1 MYRYNTGQF
10 KEKTYHNPL
19 KKYELQTK
27 ELKNNR
33 YGIPKP
39 IKSNENETNFSQ
51 TTNFQRRNKYILQN
65 NPEQNNFP
73 YNTHTRE
80 IYTIKKVPCDQNFLV
95 ESYPQPETDR
105 YNYNNEVMV
114 YQRKISRETN
124 YNNNSFHF
132 IKQNNNSNNNSQI
145 YERKINDYNNN
156 QIFERK
162 GNDFN
167 NYQIYERRINDNKNN
182 YKNQGFKMIRENTP
196 NIIQRKPLHY
206 NYSSKMLCYNKYNKD
221 FNIQAEKTYT
231 KDLYKNN
238 YKVVDIKHKNSENTL
253 NMTTPNNT
261 KMHTIVYTNRK
272 SKDIPLPQKLFNNT
286 EKHNSTRGIYIEENR
301 NIPEE
306 INEYFTKRNIS
317 YRDRGKYVN
326 AVLLLQTTYRSF
338 KKNGKIKINYIKK
351 YVKLY
356 RAINALEELFVQK
369 DKYWKIFKDKFYS
382 YGKKNSAYIKRKA
395 KGLQISINKSTK
407 VKEKLNG
414 GQMPQ
419 KNGKEENQNQS
430 VLQDK
435 PIARSQSRDIINV
448 EKLLKEKEDLEKR
461 LNDIM
466 KENSMLKKINLSNKD
481 LLFKN
486 IALNEQ
492 LEKNEEKTKKLEME
506 NEKYLNEFSKT
517 KDKYSKI
524 EGEVADVNMKLKIT
538 YLKFIIEKK
547 QMKRKL
553 ILKKYLKKYKEIV
566 QKIKAFEKKK
576 EDENNNK
583 KLMIETTQK
592 MKKEELQ
599 KKRNKLLLELF
610 YYKEKERTRFMHSCF
625 SQFYYKGLINQYKFR
640 RTLML
645 GQLQS
650 NSKNQNNDA
659 KKKEEEEKK
668 RKEEEESKK
677 KEEEERMRIEEEEK
691 KKREEEEEKKKREE
705 EKKKEEELKKEEDLK
720 YKEQMRKMN
729 KLNMERRKKLKKLLQ
744 EEKQQNLDIKRRY
757 FKIYHF
763 KAFFFAS
770 HVMTRR
776 REKSISKNNN
786 DNDDD
791 NAKNEEEIKK
801 KEEEE
806 NKLKQEKERE
816 ELIRIR
822 QNKLQAIFFKKDR
835 KNIIKKKNIMQRWNL
850 TAKVISLGPKKKLRG
865 KSKKRGVS
873 KKAKNNEEE
882 NNKKVTK
889 MKNLIPTGRE
899 GGNSEDEK
907 ENNNEDEKNKDKE
920 DEKKN
925 EQ

>member
-1 MYRYNTGQF
+1 MNRHNSGLF

-27 ELKNNR
+27 EIKNNK

-39 IKSNENETNFSQ
+39 IKSNQNETTFSQ

-80 IYTIKKVPCDQNFLV
+80 IYTIKKVSCDQKFLA
-95 ESYPQPETDR
+95 ESYPHPETDR
-105 YNYNNEVMV
+105 YNYNNEIIV
-114 YQRKISRETN
+114 YQRKINRDTN

-132 IKQNNNSNNNSQI
+132 IKENNNNSNNQI
-145 YERKINDYNNN
+145 NERKINDYNNN

-162 GNDFN
+162 ENGDN

-182 YKNQGFKMIRENTP
+182 YKNLGFKVVRENTP
-196 NIIQRKPLHY
+196 NIIQRKQLNY
-206 NYSSKMLCYNKYNKD
+206 NYSSKMLFYNKYNKD

-238 YKVVDIKHKNSENTL
+238 YKVVDIKHKNYENTF

-272 SKDIPLPQKLFNNT
+272 SKDIPLPQKLFNT
-286 EKHNSTRGIYIEENR
+286 ERHNSTRGIYIEENR
-301 NIPEE
+301 NIPQE
-306 INEYFTKRNIS
+306 INEYFAKRNIS

-326 AVLLLQTTYRSF
+326 AVLLLQTTYRNF

-356 RAINALEELFVQK
+356 RAINALEELFVKK
-369 DKYWKIFKDKFYS
+369 DKYWKIFKDKFYY

-414 GQMPQ
+414 GLMPK
-419 KNGKEENQNQS
+419 KNGQEKNQNQS
-430 VLQDK
+430 ILQDK
-435 PIARSQSRDIINV
+435 PITRSQSRDIINV

-486 IALNEQ
+486 IALNEK

-524 EGEVADVNMKLKIT
+524 EGEVADVSMKLKIT

-547 QMKRKL
+547 EMKRKL
-553 ILKKYLKKYKEIV
+553 ILKKYLKKYKEII
-566 QKIKAFEKKK
+566 QKIKALEKKM
-576 EDENNNK
+576 EDEKNDK

-592 MKKEELQ
+592 MKEEELK

-625 SQFYYKGLINQYKFR
+625 SKFYYKGLINQYKFR

-650 NSKNQNNDA
+650 NNKNQNNENQ
-659 KKKEEEEKK
+659 KKEEEEKK
-668 RKEEEESKK
+668 RKEEEERKK
-677 KEEEERMRIEEEEK
+677 KEEEERIRIEEEEK
-691 KKREEEEEKKKREE
+691 KKKEEEEKKKREE

-720 YKEQMRKMN
+720 YKEQMRKIN

-763 KAFFFAS
+763 KVFFFAS
-770 HVMTRR
+770 HIMTRK
-776 REKSISKNNN
+776 REKSISDNNN
-786 DNDDD
+786 DND
-791 NAKNEEEIKK
+791 NAKKEEEIKK

-816 ELIRIR
+816 EFIRNR
-822 QNKLQAIFFKKDR
+822 QNKLQAIFYKKDR

-850 TAKVISLGPKKKLRG
+850 TAKLISLGPKKKLRG

-882 NNKKVTK
+882 NNKKVIK
-889 MKNLIPTGRE
+889 MKNLIPKRSE
-899 GGNSEDEK
+899 GNCEDEK

-925 EQ
+925 DE